1 MELKDSLKS
10 IQTPIPNSDRTID
23 LVTYTDNPK
32 CFDNKQLTWIK
43 VVARKGLSIHE
54 HCLGRSDSSNRT
66 LLDQVVDLSFLAAQT
81 THHYSSIKLV
91 LDFKRGVTES
101 IKKFLEKVLN
111 IQVNADEVFPDPY
124 ENEYEILLDEY
135 DEVTR
140 VPESY
145 DLDLSTVNID
155 ITTLLTLSSN
165 LTHSI
170 GLNLDWRS
178 SNYNLIA
185 MQAEDQLVNDQ
196 LPRLK
201 SFLEGKTLIISQT
214 AFDEF
219 QEIVS
224 KVSGPNERKRAE
236 ELLKKVKIVPD
247 QASQLSLTLPNT
259 SKFSKRSINVF
270 GTGDS
275 LKVPTITA
283 NHAFIRAAGQ
293 AGVNFCVL
301 LHEPRVLSE
310 QKQLLLE
317 NEQVQK

>member
-1 MELKDSLKS
+1 
-10 IQTPIPNSDRTID
+10 
-23 LVTYTDNPK
+23 LVTYTENQK
-32 CFDNKQLTWIK
+32 CFENKQLTWIK

-66 LLDQVVDLSFLAAQT
+66 LLDQVVDLAFLAAKT
-81 THHYSSIKLV
+81 THHFSSIKLV
-91 LDFKRGVTES
+91 LHFKRGVTKS
-101 IKKFLEKVLN
+101 IKKFLEEVLN
-111 IQVNADEVFPDPY
+111 IQVEAEEIISDPY

-145 DLDLSTVNID
+145 NLDLTAVNID

-165 LTHSI
+165 LTHSV
-170 GLNLDWRS
+170 GLNLDWRN
-178 SNYNLIA
+178 SNYKLIA

-196 LPRLK
+196 LPTLN
-201 SFLEGKTLIISQT
+201 SYLEGKILIITNT
-214 AFDEF
+214 AFEEF

-224 KVSGPNERKRAE
+224 KVSGPQERIRAE
-236 ELLKKVKIVPD
+236 NLLKKVKIIPD
-247 QASQLSLTLPNT
+247 QASEQSLSLPNT

-275 LKVPTITA
+275 LKIPTVTA
-283 NHAFIRAAGQ
+283 NHAFVRAAGQ
-293 AGVNFCVL
+293 AGVDFCVL

-317 NEQVQK
+317 KE